1 MFTPNSHNMKIA
13 VFTLVLFFTL
23 HLYEVNAQNSS
34 EVNDER
40 HISISATGQAY
51 VPADIAHMS
60 INISISDED
69 AERAFDLHR
78 ERESFLAELLLELDF
93 DEEKIRYQPI
103 TIRPNRQRD
112 GDIHSVTSQQI
123 RLELDEIEMLSELQI
138 TLIQNGFDNFS
149 GNLSSTKLKDAA
161 DEALRNAVQNAR
173 KDAEIL
179 ALAAGKI
186 LGGVKTINHTSD
198 HSFRA
203 AAMAETF
210 QVRAMDTGPSMFEF
224 SQMVSVE
231 KRITITFNLL
241 SN

>member
-1 MFTPNSHNMKIA
+1 MKAFI
-13 VFTLVLFFTL
+13 VFILVLFLTL
-23 HLYEVNAQNSS
+23 QAHEINAQNTPLENS
-34 EVNDER
+34 EGQV
-40 HISISATGQAY
+40 SISATGQAY

-60 INISISDED
+60 ININISDED
-69 AERAFDLHR
+69 AERAFELHR
-78 ERESFLAELLLELDF
+78 ERESFLAELLQELDF
-93 DEEKIRYQPI
+93 DDEEISYQPI

-123 RLELDEIEMLSELQI
+123 SLELDEIEMLSELQI

-149 GNLSSTKLKDAA
+149 GNLSSTKIESAG

-179 ALAAGKI
+179 ALAADKT
-186 LGGVKTINHTSD
+186 LGSVITIDHTSD
-198 HSFRA
+198 QSFRA

-210 QVRAMDTGPSMFEF
+210 QVRAMDSGPSMFEF

-231 KRITITFNLL
+231 KRITIIFELL

>member
-1 MFTPNSHNMKIA
+1 MKISP
-13 VFTLVLFFTL
+13 VFTLVLFL
-23 HLYEVNAQNSS
+23 ILNVQNLNAQNSS
-34 EVNDER
+34 VVTDESY
-40 HISISATGQAY
+40 ISISAAGQAY

-69 AERAFDLHR
+69 AERAFELHR
-78 ERESFLAELLLELDF
+78 ERESFLAGLLQELDF
-93 DEEKIRYQPI
+93 DEDKIRYQPI
-103 TIRPNRQRD
+103 AIRPNRQRD

-149 GNLSSTKLKDAA
+149 GNLSSTKIEDAG

-179 ALAAGKI
+179 ALAAGKT
-186 LGGVKTINHTSD
+186 LGDVITISHTSD
-198 HSFRA
+198 HSFRG

-210 QVRAMDTGPSMFEF
+210 QARAMDAGPSMFDF
-224 SQMVSVE
+224 SQMVSAE
-231 KRITITFNLL
+231 KRITITFELL
-241 SN
+241 RD